1 MVNQVVWAWVGED
14 AAGRAAGGGGGK
26 CATICV
32 VTRHYDAEMVPL
44 GPWSLSGGY
53 QTSCEEQA
61 KKLSVVLASETS
73 PWYHG
78 DRNPGAF
85 CDIQVPWWP
94 PSLDP
99 WRDGLTETAT
109 TYKEDCCCFFSHEVM
124 SDSCG
129 PMDCSPPG
137 SSVHGIFRA
146 RILECV
152 AISFSR
158 GSSQPR
164 DHTWVSSFG
173 RRILYHC
180 VGSPRRQDC
189 CCSVAKSC
197 LTLCDPMDC
206 SMPGF
211 PVLYYLLEF
220 AQTHAH
226 WVGDAI
232 QPSHHLLPP
241 SPPAFNLS

>member
-61 KKLSVVLASETS
+61 PKLSVVLALETS

-78 DRNPGAF
+78 DRSPGAF

-129 PMDCSPPG
+129 TMDCSPPG
-137 SSVHGIFRA
+137 SSVHGIFQA
-146 RILECV
+146 RILEWV

-173 RRILYHC
+173 RW
-180 VGSPRRQDC
+180 
-189 CCSVAKSC
+189 
-197 LTLCDPMDC
+197 
-206 SMPGF
+206 GF
-211 PVLYYLLEF
+211 FTTVWEAPIDKTVVVQLLSRVWLF
-220 AQTHAH
+220 VTPWTAACQA
-226 WVGDAI
+226 
-232 QPSHHLLPP
+232 S
-241 SPPAFNLS
+241 LSFTIS